1 MTRRTSEPRPHP
13 PVAIA
18 HRPLDARWSR
28 RLTDLTELVVLVT
41 TAVLLASIAVDAAG
55 PVRAVTAL
63 VVAAFL
69 PGWTVC
75 RVCGWHFSGSTVLT
89 SFAVSVATMAI
100 VGQVAVTRTDWSLET
115 VGAVV
120 GCICLAALA
129 AVRSMRSADV

>member
-18 HRPLDARWSR
+18 HRPLDAAWSQ
-28 RLTDLTELVVLVT
+28 RLTDLTELVILVMA
-41 TAVLLASIAVDAAG
+41 AVLLASVAVDASG

-63 VVAAFL
+63 AVAIFL

-75 RVCGWHFSGSTVLT
+75 RVCGWQFSGSTVLT

-120 GCICLAALA
+120 ACVCLAALA
-129 AVRSMRSADV
+129 VVRSVRSAHV